1 MSTSGSSSLSQRP
14 ADRTSRKDFA
24 LGNMADDLLELT
36 LTMCGKDE
44 HKTPR
49 FPVLLY
55 NGYVSE
61 IISAAVTIHK
71 DIIMA
76 NEMRL
81 GENRIAKQ
89 QEAAA
94 TCVWLNHLIRAATYK
109 GWISEKQRDR
119 WQGLVSAVKFK
130 VINWM
135 QADKKRM

>member
-1 MSTSGSSSLSQRP
+1 MSIKGSSSPNSRP

-24 LGNMADDLLELT
+24 LASMADDLLELT

-44 HKTPR
+44 NKTPR
-49 FPVLLY
+49 FPSLLY
-55 NGYVSE
+55 DGYVSE
-61 IISAAVTIHK
+61 ILGAAVTIHK

-76 NEMRL
+76 NEMQI
-81 GENRIAKQ
+81 GDNRTAKQ

-94 TCVWLNHLIRAATYK
+94 TCVWLNHLIRTAANK

-130 VINWM
+130 IINWM
-135 QADKKRM
+135 RADQKRL

>member
-1 MSTSGSSSLSQRP
+1 M
-14 ADRTSRKDFA
+14 
-24 LGNMADDLLELT
+24 GNMADDLLELT
-36 LTMCGKDE
+36 LTMCGRDE

-49 FPVLLY
+49 FPALLY

-61 IISAAVTIHK
+61 IIGAAVTIHK

-81 GENRIAKQ
+81 GENRTAKQ

-94 TCVWLNHLIRAATYK
+94 TCVWLNHLIRAAAYK

-119 WQGLVSAVKFK
+119 WQSLGSAVKFK
-130 VINWM
+130 TINWM

>member
-1 MSTSGSSSLSQRP
+1 MSTNASSSPDCRP
-14 ADRTSRKDFA
+14 AERTSRKDFA

-36 LTMCGKDE
+36 LTMCGKNE
-44 HKTPR
+44 KKTPR

-61 IISAAVTIHK
+61 ILGAAATIHK

-94 TCVWLNHLIRAATYK
+94 TCVWLNHLIRASTNK
-109 GWISEKQRDR
+109 GWISEQQRDR
-119 WQGLVSAVKFK
+119 WQSLVSAIKFK
-130 VINWM
+130 TINWM